1 MNFDAQVLQNKKIFP
16 SVVVSKN
23 ERVMDQTCQR
33 YTETSMFIIE
43 ANNYD
48 QILMSHHRP
57 GILLKNLRFSSVL
70 AKALIP
76 TDLRKLEKI

>member
-33 YTETSMFIIE
+33 YTETSMFIF
-43 ANNYD
+43 A
-48 QILMSHHRP
+48 Q
-57 GILLKNLRFSSVL
+57 
-70 AKALIP
+70 AAQ
-76 TDLRKLEKI
+76 T